1 MIRVLACM
9 PHFFRR
15 TSAKTSFNNGSNLE
29 TVGARAAQFSYSL
42 RQLVA
47 ILEETQFHMG
57 SPDRIAAEEVRLL
70 PKAASGDVVVVSQE
84 GENLLAE
91 VSNGNFVEH
100 VLWDG
105 PPRELGY
112 HCRRVFAE
120 RAGEYDLYCFIED
133 DTAILDPAFFQK
145 VAAFHAAFGD
155 DKILLPNRFE
165 IMGVM
170 DGAWRAYLD
179 APVFSRHRTPN
190 RPGPDELSLPN
201 FDGAVRFTKSTDSM
215 SGCYVI
221 TDAQLRSWM
230 TMPDFQA
237 PLPYW
242 IDRGDDPMEITQIPM
257 AGRLPIY
264 RPAPENIGFLEVHH
278 VPNGMSKSPGPYP
291 KVLNVLGPLVE
302 ERRRRRSA
310 RREAT

>member
-1 MIRVLACM
+1 MIRVLVCI

-15 TSAKTSFNNGSNLE
+15 NSAKTEFNNGSNIDSPAE
-29 TVGARAAQFSYSL
+29 RAARFSYCL
-42 RQLVA
+42 RQVVA
-47 ILEETQFHMG
+47 ILEETQFQMG
-57 SPDRIAAEEVRLL
+57 SPGQVASEEVRLL
-70 PKAASGDVVVVSQE
+70 PKAASGDVVVVSQA

-91 VSNGNFVEH
+91 VSYENFVEH

-145 VAAFHAAFGD
+145 FAAFHAAFGD

-165 IMGVM
+165 IMGVR

-179 APVFSRHRTPN
+179 APVFPRHRTPD
-190 RPGPDELSLPN
+190 RPGPDSLTLPN
-201 FDGAVRFTKSTDSM
+201 FDGTVRFAKSTNPM

-237 PLPYW
+237 PPPSLVSQ
-242 IDRGDDPMEITQIPM
+242 GVDPMESTQIPM

-291 KVLNVLGPLVE
+291 KVLEILGPLAE
-302 ERRRRRSA
+302 QRKRRRLA
-310 RREAT
+310 RRKGS